1 MEPVERRAIARIDNM
16 NAACQTFGAHYQRAV
31 LAAGLLHANLESE
44 FVALREGTLGE
55 VKCLAQHVTADLVT
69 QGNHGGIVGADR
81 LCTRR

>member
-1 MEPVERRAIARIDNM
+1 M

-31 LAAGLLHANLESE
+31 LAAGLVHANLESE

-69 QGNHGGIVGADR
+69 QGNHGGIVGAWTESIR
-81 LCTRR
+81 VGEIEELAEQV